1 MGYRSNVLIVY
12 HGPKEVVKAFIVAA
26 KFNGHGKAITEMT
39 TKDCPDG
46 FAIGTLFKG
55 VKWYMDYLDVKMHED
70 LWYFAQEF
78 ENLSGSF
85 CRTGEDDD
93 DTERKSFGEA
103 SDPINVHRVIDCDYD
118 F

>member
-1 MGYRSNVLIVY
+1 MGYRSDVLIVY

-26 KFNGHGKAITEMT
+26 KFSGHDKAITEMT
-39 TKDCPDG
+39 TKDYHDD
-46 FAIGTLFKG
+46 FAIGTRFKD
-55 VKWYMDYLDVKMHED
+55 VKWYKDYPDFKLHED

-85 CRTGEDDD
+85 CRSVVQHH
-93 DTERKSFGEA
+93 RKSFGEA
-103 SDPINVHRVIDCDYD
+103 SDPISVHRIIDCDYD